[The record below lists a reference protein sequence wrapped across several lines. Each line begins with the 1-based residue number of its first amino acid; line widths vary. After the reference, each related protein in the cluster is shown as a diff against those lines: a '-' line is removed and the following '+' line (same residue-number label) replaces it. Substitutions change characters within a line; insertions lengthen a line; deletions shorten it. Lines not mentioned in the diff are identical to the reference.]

1 MAMPRESEVQGDLVV
16 SEPAVGLH
24 DHNAH
29 EVRVLVGFTLR
40 GVTETALTAIDK
52 PRL

>member
-24 DHNAH
+24 NHNSH
-29 EVRVLVGFTLR
+29 NVSVVVGPTLR
-40 GVTETALTAIDK
+40 
-52 PRL
+52 RN